1 MSLHLDRRTKLFLIL
16 LCVLSA
22 MLAPSLYF
30 QLALV
35 SLIGLLSASC
45 GMFRLRSGDS

>member
-1 MSLHLDRRTKLFLIL
+1 MSLHLDPRTKLFLIL

-45 GMFRLRSGDS
+45 GMFHLRSGDS